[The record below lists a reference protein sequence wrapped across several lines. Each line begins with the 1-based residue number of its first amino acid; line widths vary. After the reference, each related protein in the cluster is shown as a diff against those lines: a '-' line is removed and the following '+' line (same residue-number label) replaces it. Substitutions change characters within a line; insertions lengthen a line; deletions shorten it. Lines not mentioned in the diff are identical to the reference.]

1 MKILQT
7 TTHTLNDKE
16 FNQLSEKIIG
26 KLYSFSYDIK
36 EYYDIH
42 INYIEDSWRID
53 FIPIMKQFPV
63 IKVDTEVKQ
72 YLNGKEVLKITPTG
86 LSDFPGNIKFKGTY
100 SETQDLCTEYST
112 IFDYVIDLYHF
123 EFLLK

>member
-42 INYIEDSWRID
+42 INYIDDSWRID
-53 FIPIMKQFPV
+53 FIPIMKQLPV

-72 YLNGKEVLKITPTG
+72 HQNGKEYLKIIPVG
-86 LSDFPGNIKFKGTY
+86 LSEFPGNIKFNGPY
-100 SETQDLCTEYST
+100 SKTEELCIAYINVFEY
-112 IFDYVIDLYHF
+112 VADLYYF
-123 EFLLK
+123 EFALN